1 MRVRDAQDY
10 LVYKYVAGKLGLKPL
25 EDLNVLRVLYLVFGR
40 TMTGHRVPGSDRK
53 DGIELNMETLMY
65 IFGAVFKHHALSDCL
80 DQTKVWHAI
89 LGALRARWGVG
100 TR

>member
-1 MRVRDAQDY
+1 MYR
-10 LVYKYVAGKLGLKPL
+10 
-25 EDLNVLRVLYLVFGR
+25 
-40 TMTGHRVPGSDRK
+40 
-53 DGIELNMETLMY
+53 Y